1 MLPRPFLTP
10 LVLLHLMMAP
20 TAATYVTDAN
30 ISTAVAAWR
39 ADPAAA
45 EASYGHIGT
54 WDTSD
59 VTTMAEL
66 FLDCDT
72 NEDISVWNTAQ
83 VTSMYGMFRRAT
95 YFNQPIGEWDVSKV
109 TDMGGMFER
118 ASSFNQNI
126 GSWDVS
132 KVTNMEGMFQDA
144 AAFNQNLSNWKIESV
159 HEERKESIRTLRDF
173 MSFKRWKM
181 EERNYPIFGLEVR
194 EKEKKEEITTLF
206 ERKKELE
213 QQIKKKEEKK
223 EEIGNDVKALKVLE
237 TILNRW
243 SESDPELYKTL
254 VPTEEYKGGNRKT
267 KKNKNSKRKTRK
279 RFIKKIN
286 TKTTI
291 F

>member
-1 MLPRPFLTP
+1 
-10 LVLLHLMMAP
+10 
-20 TAATYVTDAN
+20 
-30 ISTAVAAWR
+30 
-39 ADPAAA
+39 
-45 EASYGHIGT
+45 
-54 WDTSD
+54 
-59 VTTMAEL
+59 
-66 FLDCDT
+66 
-72 NEDISVWNTAQ
+72 
-83 VTSMYGMFRRAT
+83 MFK
-95 YFNQPIGEWDVSKV
+95 G
-109 TDMGGMFER
+109 